1 MRADVWYEEVDRA
14 LIKFIKEHIQVVD
27 RKTKK
32 YVPVNA
38 IVRNPQEESQ
48 IKNPCVTIYHYG
60 EYQDRFRYD
69 WRDQVVSKD
78 TSRGTAIMEESAKP
92 YNMLVQIDFWSDY
105 QKEINDMTKQWC
117 SSFDYQG
124 YLEVVDSSGETRYCT
139 VNKKGFNKQDYN
151 DTGERQFQRTYNYE
165 IWVELD
171 GKDTKEVNIITKPV
185 KPSLKDE

>member
-14 LIKFIKEHIQVVD
+14 LIKYIKSNILVID

-32 YVPVNA
+32 YVPLNV
-38 IVRNPQEESQ
+38 IVRNPQGDAQ
-48 IKNPCVTIYHYG
+48 IQNPCATIYHYG
-60 EYQDRFRYD
+60 EYQDKFRYE
-69 WRDQVVSKD
+69 WQNQVVSKD
-78 TSRGTAIMEESAKP
+78 LEKGVATISESAKP

-171 GKDTKEVNIITKPV
+171 SGKSTDINIMSKPF
-185 KPSLKDE
+185 KPSLKD